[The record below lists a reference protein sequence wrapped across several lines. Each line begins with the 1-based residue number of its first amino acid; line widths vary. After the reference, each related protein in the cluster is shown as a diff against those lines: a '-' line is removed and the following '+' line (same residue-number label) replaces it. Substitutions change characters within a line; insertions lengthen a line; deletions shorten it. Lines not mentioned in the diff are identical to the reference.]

1 MKRLKLSYGEI
12 YMVTNWDLLLILMW
26 VNYLESKS
34 FNLSQAFRGLQFQTR
49 VWLQLH
55 QWPWTKIT
63 HFSRHLVLP
72 KTSIR
77 LSIHTERIL
86 VFVDI
91 WSCPQCPQGIWSM
104 LKDDW
109 YQVLYKTMWHE
120 PNTLTAQDQTA
131 RTFSMDQMSYTCF
144 GLSCKANHPIKPL
157 LILDP

>member
-1 MKRLKLSYGEI
+1 M
-12 YMVTNWDLLLILMW
+12 
-26 VNYLESKS
+26 NYLESKS
-34 FNLSQAFRGLQFQTR
+34 FNLSQAFRWLQFQTR

-104 LKDDW
+104 LKMTDI
-109 YQVLYKTMWHE
+109 KSCIKPCGM
-120 PNTLTAQDQTA
+120 NQTRSLH
-131 RTFSMDQMSYTCF
+131 RTKLQ
-144 GLSCKANHPIKPL
+144 GLSAWTKCLTHVLACPARQITQLSHS
-157 LILDP
+157 